1 MYRSELKGPTVQTEY
16 APESRYAWFLVVV
29 ASLLMGMGAGA
40 LISISTFLKPICA
53 DFGWLRGDTAFAY
66 MAGAVA
72 MGLGGIGMGYLSDR
86 YSTRPVV
93 LVGIVCLSGA
103 LLLLS
108 TQKSLWQFY
117 LYYSLLGGFGAA
129 ALDAPLL
136 ANVGNWF
143 DRNKGLALGVALAGR
158 ALGQGLVPF
167 TAGLLIAHY
176 GWRAAYAWLGLACVV
191 AMLPLAFFVRNPPGL
206 ARAREASRQ
215 ADASRGGARLPPK
228 LMAAW
233 LCAAGL
239 FCCTC
244 MGTAMVH
251 AVAIAED
258 SGLGSREAAGVIL
271 LIYVSGFFGRIAF
284 GKLSDHVGSIRAYLT
299 ASFGQTA
306 LIYLFTQ
313 MHALTSFYAHAIV
326 FGFFMS
332 GVMTGLIACVRELI
346 PMHIRGTAN
355 GLVLFFAWLGMGLG
369 GYQAG
374 FFFDASG
381 AYRVPYAVAAVMG
394 MVNLAIVGAL
404 YVYVRGRGAAVI
416 DPASA

>member
-1 MYRSELKGPTVQTEY
+1 MAIPMRAEPR
-16 APESRYAWFLVVV
+16 PESAYAWFLVVV

-40 LISISTFLKPICA
+40 LISISTFLKPISA
-53 DFGWLRGDTAFAY
+53 DFGWLRGETSFAY
-66 MAGAVA
+66 MAGAIA
-72 MGLGGIGMGYLSDR
+72 MGLGGVGMGYLSDR

-93 LVGIVCLSGA
+93 MVGIVCLGGA
-103 LLLLS
+103 LLLLA
-108 TQKSLWQFY
+108 TQSALWQFY
-117 LYYSLLGGFGAA
+117 LYYALLGGFGAA

-143 DRNKGLALGVALAGR
+143 ERNKGLALGVALAGR

-167 TAGLLIAHY
+167 SAGLLIANY
-176 GWRAAYAWLGLACVV
+176 GWRSAYATLGIACLVG
-191 AMLPLAFFVRNPPGL
+191 MLPLAFLVRNPPSL
-206 ARAREASRQ
+206 EQAREASRFAGNDGTQ
-215 ADASRGGARLPPK
+215 APPVVPPK
-228 LMAAW
+228 LLVTW
-233 LCAAGL
+233 LCGAGL

-258 SGLGSREAAGVIL
+258 TGIGSREAAGVIL

-284 GKLSDHVGSIRAYLT
+284 GKLSDHIGSIRAYLT
-299 ASFGQTA
+299 ASLGQTV

-313 MHALTSFYAHAIV
+313 MHSLAEFYLHAVV

-332 GVMTGLIACVRELI
+332 GVMTGLIACVRELV

-374 FFFDASG
+374 YFFDWSG
-381 AYRVPYAVAAVMG
+381 AYRLPYAVAASMG
-394 MVNLAIVGAL
+394 AVNLVIVGAL
-404 YVYVRGRGAAVI
+404 YFYVRNRGAGTAH
-416 DPASA
+416 PASA

>member
-1 MYRSELKGPTVQTEY
+1 MLNTETKL
-16 APESRYAWFLVVV
+16 ESSYAWLLVIV
-29 ASLLMGMGAGA
+29 ASMLMGLGAGA
-40 LISISTFLKPICA
+40 LISISTFLKPISA
-53 DFGWLRGDTAFAY
+53 DFGWPRGDTALAY

-72 MGLGGIGMGYLSDR
+72 MGLGGIGMGYLADR
-86 YSTRPVV
+86 YATRPVV
-93 LVGIVCLSGA
+93 LVGVVCLGGA
-103 LLLLS
+103 LLLLG
-108 TQKSLWQFY
+108 TQSSLWQFY
-117 LYYSLLGGFGAA
+117 LYYTLLGGFGAA

-176 GWRAAYAWLGLACVV
+176 GWRSAYAILGIVCVAV
-191 AMLPLAFFVRNPPGL
+191 MLPLAVFIRNPPGL
-206 ARAREASRQ
+206 ARAKEAARQ
-215 ADASRGGARLPPK
+215 ASAAEQEARYPVPPR
-228 LMAAW
+228 LVVTW
-233 LCAAGL
+233 LCVAGL

-251 AVAIAED
+251 AVAIAGD
-258 SGLGSREAAGVIL
+258 SGIAAKEAAGVIL

-284 GKLSDHVGSIRAYLT
+284 GKLADVVGSIRAYLS

-313 MHALTSFYAHAIV
+313 LQSLAGFYLHAVV

-332 GVMTGLIACVRELI
+332 GVMTGLVACVRELT
-346 PMHIRGTAN
+346 PVHIRGTST
-355 GLVLFFAWLGMGLG
+355 GLVFFFAWVGMGLG

-374 FFFDASG
+374 YFFDWSG
-381 AYRVPYAVAAVMG
+381 AYYVAYGVAAAMG
-394 MVNLAIVGAL
+394 AVNLVIVGAL
-404 YVYVRGRGAAVI
+404 YFFVRHRTAVYRLRAA
-416 DPASA
+416 A

>member
-1 MYRSELKGPTVQTEY
+1 MGIPLRADPR
-16 APESRYAWFLVVV
+16 PESAYAWFLVVV

-40 LISISTFLKPICA
+40 LISISTFLKPISV
-53 DFGWLRGDTAFAY
+53 DFGWLRGETAFAY
-66 MAGAVA
+66 MAGAIA
-72 MGLGGIGMGYLSDR
+72 MGLGGVAMGYLSDR

-93 LVGIVCLSGA
+93 MVGIVCLGGA
-103 LLLLS
+103 LLLLA
-108 TQKSLWQFY
+108 TQSALWQFY
-117 LYYSLLGGFGAA
+117 LYYALLGGFGAA

-136 ANVGNWF
+136 ANVGHWF

-167 TAGLLIAHY
+167 TAGLLIANS
-176 GWRAAYAWLGLACVV
+176 GWRFAYAALGIASLA
-191 AMLPLAFFVRNPPGL
+191 AMLPLAFLVRTPPGL
-206 ARAREASRQ
+206 KQAAAASRVAID
-215 ADASRGGARLPPK
+215 ADPRSQPRASPNVLV
-228 LMAAW
+228 AW
-233 LCAAGL
+233 LCGAGL

-258 SGLGSREAAGVIL
+258 SGIGSKEAAGVIL

-284 GKLSDHVGSIRAYLT
+284 GKLSDHIGSVRAYLT

-313 MHALTSFYAHAIV
+313 MHSLASFYTHAVV

-332 GVMTGLIACVRELI
+332 GVMTGLVACVRELI
-346 PMHIRGTAN
+346 PMHMRGTAN
-355 GLVLFFAWLGMGLG
+355 GLVLFSAWVGMGLG

-374 FFFDASG
+374 LLFDWSG
-381 AYRVPYAVAAVMG
+381 AYRLPYAVAAAMG
-394 MVNLAIVGAL
+394 AVNLAIVGVL
-404 YVYVRGRGAAVI
+404 YLYLRRSAPLPGAMEA
-416 DPASA
+416 P